1 MSLLKNFILFTALF
15 LSVSPIF
22 ALSSADSAPQESL
35 PQFSEENEKEN
46 IKRSD
51 ISADFSV
58 LGDALMHNGWGLG
71 LSGEYLF
78 TRYFSINGTFSHS
91 VLFSD
96 FDSTVYTTESL
107 SLNFYC
113 YPFGLGLDKYLYLG
127 GGNSTDFIQF
137 NGTNLPEEESRKTA
151 IFMQARAGWRQP
163 LGQYF
168 GLEAYAGYKWRL
180 YSADVPEEC
189 EHLIEPGF
197 FFGFGVHLKF
207 GNIFKSIRK
216 LFRGY
221 ENSGF

>member
-35 PQFSEENEKEN
+35 PQLSEENEKEN

-71 LSGEYLF
+71 VSGEYLF
-78 TRYFSINGTFSHS
+78 TRHFSINGTFSHS

-113 YPFGLGLDKYLYLG
+113 YPFGLGLDKYLYIG

-151 IFMQARAGWRQP
+151 IFMQARAG
-163 LGQYF
+163 
-168 GLEAYAGYKWRL
+168 WRL